1 VWGRTSTNKQ
11 QQQQLGSRSFD
22 NKPTT
27 CPSTM
32 AATPT
37 TSSSPAATS
46 TTVEECEAAILAHL
60 ANDDDGSGSN
70 NNSVTIEDTFPW
82 SVQRNLNHV
91 SVVGAIKSL
100 LADAYVRVEDLSSQ
114 FYTLEEE
121 GAAILEGGSQESRV
135 FGAIRSA
142 PDGRMTLEAL
152 QQRFASE
159 PDVVKIG
166 MGNCMRLKWIQ
177 KDPADGSLRAAVESV
192 EDRVQRQLLELR
204 DKDFA
209 LTALDDKVRCSVTC
223 RLAFLSVGLVWLGL
237 AWLGCFCRA
246 LAAD

>member
-1 VWGRTSTNKQ
+1 
-11 QQQQLGSRSFD
+11 
-22 NKPTT
+22 
-27 CPSTM
+27 M
-32 AATPT
+32 AAATT
-37 TSSSPAATS
+37 TSTSSSTAAGANAATS
-46 TTVEECEAAILAHL
+46 TVEECEAAILAYL
-60 ANDDDGSGSN
+60 ANDDDGSGN
-70 NNSVTIEDTFPW
+70 HSVIEDTFPW
-82 SVQRNLNHV
+82 SVQHNLNHV

-100 LADAYVRVEDLSSQ
+100 LADAYVKVEDLSSQ

-142 PDGRMTLEAL
+142 PDGRMTLEEL

-159 PDVVKIG
+159 PEVVKIG

-192 EDRVQRQLLELR
+192 EDRVQKQLLELR

-209 LTALDDKVRCSVTC
+209 LTALDDKVRSIVTY

-237 AWLGCFCRA
+237 AWFGCFCRA